1 MWIIRSAL
9 RRPWTALVLVIA
21 VALTSIL
28 AFQKMRVDIF
38 PNLNLPIIYVA
49 QPYGGL
55 SPKQMEGFVTYY
67 YEYHFLYVNGIE
79 SVESKSV
86 QGAALLK
93 LTFHEGTDMSAALAQ
108 TIAYS
113 NRAHA
118 CMPYGTV
125 PPFIIRFDAGT
136 VPVGYLTFSST
147 TRTLGEI
154 QDLALNRVRPQFAT
168 LPGVTS
174 PPPFG
179 GNQRTIVVSVDPDK
193 LRSYGISPDQVVQA
207 LNTGNTIIP
216 AGSVQEGTLQP
227 IVPSNTV
234 VNNIQELASLPIRIG
249 AGATVFVRDVG
260 RVEDSTDILAGY
272 AEIDGKRAVY
282 IPVTKRPDA
291 STLTVVNEVRDSL
304 ERFRALVP
312 SDIKVDYRF
321 DQSVYVKAALD
332 AVLREGALGALL
344 TGLMILLFLGDWRS
358 SLIVVLTI
366 PFSLLTALVL
376 LWASG
381 QTINIM
387 TLGGLALA
395 IGVLVD
401 EGTVVLEN
409 IHTHLEHGAPRA
421 RAILDASREVVVPR
435 LLAMLAILAV
445 FVPSFFMKGVARAL
459 FIPLSLAVGFSMFAS
474 YILSGSMVPI
484 LANWVLP
491 AKWEKHE
498 GRDHGGK
505 MERARLWLRE
515 RLQRLLPQK
524 GLALI
529 AYCVIAALILGL
541 AGPQLGRELFP
552 STPNSLFQL
561 SFHAPPG
568 TRVAETEQ
576 LLLRTLNEIQK
587 EAGDGN
593 FSSTLGYLGLQGS
606 SYPINTVFLWT
617 GGPQDAVF
625 QIALNPDSKINVAKF
640 EEKLRQRLP
649 EEFPGCQFSF
659 QAGDLLSQIMNFGSP
674 TPVEIAVS
682 GADFDQVR
690 QYSARL
696 NAKLSGIQALRDIE
710 YEEALDY
717 PAINVNIDRE
727 LAGQLGLTTRQVG
740 DSLLTATSSSRFVS
754 PNYWADPKTGVG
766 YQIQVAI
773 PQPRIAS
780 PQDIANVPVNPKI
793 GAHPLVG
800 DLAQVS
806 KGSVVGEYDRIN
818 GQWTVLL
825 SANIYGEDL
834 GRIANSVDKAI
845 QSAGALPR
853 GASVAV
859 RGQIAPIRE
868 TFRNLTFGL
877 LVAALVILLL
887 LTANF
892 QSIRLAVAVLSTA
905 PAVLCGVV
913 LMLLLTGTTLNLQS
927 FMGAIMALGVAA
939 ANAILLVTFA
949 EQYRKEGQ
957 SAGEAAI
964 HAAYTRMRPVL
975 MTTCAMIAGM
985 IPMALALGSGAEAT
999 APLGRA
1005 VIGGL
1010 LAATL
1015 ATLTI
1020 LPMVFA
1026 MMQGNAKITSLSL
1039 DPEDPESPL
1048 SKESA

>member
-1 MWIIRSAL
+1 MWIIRNAL
-9 RRPWTALVLVIA
+9 RRPWAALVLAIA

-28 AFQKMRVDIF
+28 AFQKMKVDIF
-38 PNLNLPIIYVA
+38 PNLNLPVIYVA

-79 SVESKSV
+79 SVESKSI

-108 TIAYS
+108 TIAYA

-118 CMPYGTV
+118 FMPYGTV

-168 LPGVTS
+168 LPGLTS

-179 GNQRTIVVSVDPDK
+179 GNQRTIVVSVDAEK

-207 LNTGNTIIP
+207 VNDGNTIIP
-216 AGSVQEGTLQP
+216 AGAVQAGKLQP
-227 IVPSNTV
+227 IVASNTV

-249 AGATVFVRDVG
+249 AGPTVFLRDIG
-260 RVEDSTDILAGY
+260 KIEDSTDILAGY

-291 STLTVVNEVRDSL
+291 STLTVVSEVRANLDH
-304 ERFRALVP
+304 FRSLVP
-312 SDIKVDYRF
+312 SDIQVDYRF
-321 DQSVYVKAALD
+321 DQSTYVKDALYE
-332 AVLREGALGALL
+332 VLREGTLGALL
-344 TGLMILLFLGDWRS
+344 TGLTILLFLRDWRS

-366 PFSLLTALVL
+366 PFSILTAIVL
-376 LWASG
+376 LWVSG

-401 EGTVVLEN
+401 EGTVVVEN
-409 IHTHLEHGAPRA
+409 IHTHLESRAARA
-421 RAILDASREVVVPR
+421 RAIVDASREVVVPR
-435 LLAMLAILAV
+435 LLAMLAIFAV
-445 FVPSFFMKGVARAL
+445 FVPSFFMTGVARAL
-459 FIPLSLAVGFSMFAS
+459 FIPLSLAVGFAMFAS
-474 YILSGSMVPI
+474 YLLSGSMVPI
-484 LANWVLP
+484 LSNWVLP
-491 AKWEKHE
+491 KRWEKHE
-498 GRDHGGK
+498 DEERPGK
-505 MERARLWLRE
+505 MEQARRWLRDWLH
-515 RLQRLLPQK
+515 RVQLRK
-524 GLALI
+524 GFVLALYGI
-529 AYCVIAALILGL
+529 VALVIIGFAA
-541 AGPQLGRELFP
+541 PQLGRELFP
-552 STPNSLFQL
+552 SSSNGLFRL
-561 SFHAPPG
+561 SFHAPSG

-576 LLLRTLNEIQK
+576 LLLQTLNEIQK

-593 FSSTLGYLGLQGS
+593 VSSSLGYVGLQGA

-625 QIALNPDSKINVAKF
+625 QIALNPGAKIDIPKF

-649 EEFPGCQFSF
+649 EQFPGCQFSF
-659 QAGDLLSQIMNFGSP
+659 QAGDLVSQIMNLGSP
-674 TPVEIAVS
+674 TPVEVAVS
-682 GADFDQVR
+682 GTDFDQVR
-690 QYSARL
+690 SYAAKLKSQL
-696 NAKLSGIQALRDIE
+696 NAISALRDVQ

-717 PAINVNIDRE
+717 PSINININRE
-727 LAGQLGLTTRQVG
+727 LAGQLGVTAKQVG
-740 DSLLTATSSSRFVS
+740 NSLLTATSSSRFVS
-754 PNYWADPKTGVG
+754 PNYWADSKTGVG
-766 YQIQVAI
+766 YQVQVEI
-773 PQPRIAS
+773 PQPQISS
-780 PQDIANVPVNPKI
+780 PQDIANVPANPAI
-793 GAHPLVG
+793 GAHPLIG
-800 DLAQVS
+800 ELAQVS
-806 KGSVVGEYDRIN
+806 DGSVVGEYDRRN
-818 GQWTVLL
+818 GQRMIVL
-825 SANIYGEDL
+825 SANTYGEDL
-834 GRIANSVDKAI
+834 GRVAGQVDKAI
-845 QSAGALPR
+845 QIAGALPR
-853 GASVAV
+853 GSRVEV
-859 RGQIAPIRE
+859 RGQIAPMRD
-868 TFRNLTFGL
+868 TFQNLIFGL
-877 LVAALVILLL
+877 LVAAVAILLL

-892 QSIRLAVAVLSTA
+892 QSIRLALTVLSTA

-913 LMLLLTGTTLNLQS
+913 VMLLSTGTTLNLQS
-927 FMGAIMALGVAA
+927 FMGTIMALGVAT

-957 SAGEAAI
+957 SAADAAI

-975 MTTCAMIAGM
+975 MTSFAMTAGM
-985 IPMALALGSGAEAT
+985 LPMALALGSGAEAT

-1010 LAATL
+1010 LAATV

-1020 LPMVFA
+1020 LPMGFTI
-1026 MMQGNAKITSLSL
+1026 MQSNAKITSLSL
-1039 DPEDPESPL
+1039 DPDDPESPL
-1048 SKESA
+1048 QKETV